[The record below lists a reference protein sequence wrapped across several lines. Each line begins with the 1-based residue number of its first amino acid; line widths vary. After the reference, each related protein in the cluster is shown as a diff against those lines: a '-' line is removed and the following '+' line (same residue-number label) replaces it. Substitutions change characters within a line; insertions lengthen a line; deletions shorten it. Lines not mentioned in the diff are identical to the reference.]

1 MTLKEAAV
9 NEIFEMVRCD
19 VQGKEKRA
27 EYHSQ
32 IAKYLIELD
41 RIHNE
46 IDDADDNDEIFIGY
60 LRKIMKGDDI
70 SD

>member
-1 MTLKEAAV
+1 MTIKDAIG
-9 NEIFEMVRCD
+9 NELFEIIRCD
-19 VQGKEKRA
+19 VQGKKERA

-60 LRKIMKGDDI
+60 LRKIMRGDI
-70 SD
+70 P

>member
-1 MTLKEAAV
+1 MTLKDAICSER
-9 NEIFEMVRCD
+9 FEMVRCYA
-19 VQGKEKRA
+19 QGKEKRT

-32 IAKYLIELD
+32 IAKYLTELY

-60 LRKIMKGDDI
+60 LRKIMKGGTP
-70 SD
+70 